1 MASINIKIYEHEKQA
16 VLKALRKKQGVTISV
31 SKIGELAKINPN
43 RARFIIED
51 LIEEGRLKRIPTK
64 KFNEKY
70 IRYSYKVIPKGNI
83 E

>member
-1 MASINIKIYEHEKQA
+1 MANINIKIHEHEKQA
-16 VLKALRKKQGVTISV
+16 ILKVLKKKQGVTISV

-70 IRYSYKVIPKGNI
+70 IRYSYEVLKENI

>member
-16 VLKALRKKQGVTISV
+16 VLKVLRKKQGVTISV
-31 SKIGELAKINPN
+31 SKIGELAKINRN
-43 RARFIIED
+43 RTRFIIED

-64 KFNEKY
+64 KFNDKY
-70 IRYSYKVIPKGNI
+70 IRYSYEVLKENI

>member
-1 MASINIKIYEHEKQA
+1 MASINIVIHEHEKQA
-16 VLKALRKKQGVTISV
+16 ILKVLRKKQGVTISV

-64 KFNEKY
+64 KFNERY
-70 IRYSYKVIPKGNI
+70 IRYSYEVV
-83 E
+83 

>member
-1 MASINIKIYEHEKQA
+1 MMASINIVIHEHEKQA

-64 KFNEKY
+64 KFNERY
-70 IRYSYKVIPKGNI
+70 IRYSYKITNKG